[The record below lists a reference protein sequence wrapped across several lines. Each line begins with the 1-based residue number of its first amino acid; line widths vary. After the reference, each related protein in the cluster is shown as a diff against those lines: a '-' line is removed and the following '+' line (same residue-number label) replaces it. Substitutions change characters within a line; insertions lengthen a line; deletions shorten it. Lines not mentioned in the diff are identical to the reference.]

1 MLYTTVLTPTHIER
15 DRIQDQ
21 VLETGQFVRPDLGF
35 SALGRN
41 HAYCT
46 PSYDNKGSISS
57 KGSL

>member
-46 PSYDNKGSISS
+46 PSYGN
-57 KGSL
+57 